1 MIKKRGK
8 NKLDE
13 ILNLQKRQ
21 FLEQKKIEALEK
33 KQLMKVNEVD
43 IEEHEVEGL
52 EKKQLKELEEL
63 KQLELKIKERVG
75 EHPLRKITYKDVGK
89 SMIGAFVGIVSHYTV
104 LEGLHFADDISLT
117 KANFFLLISFL
128 VGLIM
133 IYYTGFRKVK
143 DVRLFAILPFRLLLV
158 YAVTI
163 IAILIVLLIF
173 GFSHYDS
180 GVIYRQVAVLSL
192 PAIIGA
198 CAADL
203 IGGD

>member
-1 MIKKRGK
+1 MNK
-8 NKLDE
+8 NKLDI
-13 ILNLQKRQ
+13 ILEMQRKQ
-21 FLEQKKIEALEK
+21 FIEQKKIEALEK
-33 KQLMKVNEVD
+33 KQLAEVREID
-43 IEEHEVEGL
+43 EEEHEVESL
-52 EKKQLKELEEL
+52 EKKQLDKLEEL
-63 KQLELKIKERVG
+63 RNLEIKIKEKVG

-89 SMIGAFVGIVSHYTV
+89 SMIGAFVGIVSHFTI
-104 LEGLHFADDISLT
+104 LEGIHFAENVSLI

-143 DVRLFAILPFRLLLV
+143 DVRLFILLPFRLLLI

-163 IAILIVLLIF
+163 LAILIVLFIF
-173 GFSHYDS
+173 GSGHFSTEL
-180 GVIYRQVAVLSL
+180 VYRQIAVLSL

-203 IGGD
+203 IGGE

>member
-8 NKLDE
+8 KNKLDL
-13 ILNLQKRQ
+13 ILE
-21 FLEQKKIEALEK
+21 LERRHFKETKKEERKLKEVDEEEHELVSLEK
-33 KQLMKVNEVD
+33 KEIAELDE
-43 IEEHEVEGL
+43 
-52 EKKQLKELEEL
+52 LKRLEEQI
-63 KQLELKIKERVG
+63 KQQVG

-89 SMIGAFVGIVSHYTV
+89 SMIGAFVGIVSHFTV
-104 LEGLHFADDISLT
+104 LEGVYFAETVSLT
-117 KANFFLLISFL
+117 RANFFLFISFL
-128 VGLIM
+128 VGVVM

-143 DVRLFAILPFRLLLV
+143 DTRLFALLPFRLFLV

-163 IAILIVLLIF
+163 ISILIALLVF
-173 GFSHYDS
+173 GS
-180 GVIYRQVAVLSL
+180 GHFEQELVYRQVAVLSL